1 MIINFRTRRISWDT
15 HELTRIPT
23 IIINKKTHSIVVVK
37 RHGIKMIRH
46 YSLNNVHDTHMYH
59 APIISIAWSQRAWL
73 CSSTFLY
80 LLEIKYCSHLL
91 VFICCLVYFYIN
103 SMDIKYNK
111 PSDYSLCSYFFFFS
125 LDWASCS
132 CYVEE
137 LKNWHLRW

>member
-1 MIINFRTRRISWDT
+1 
-15 HELTRIPT
+15 
-23 IIINKKTHSIVVVK
+23 
-37 RHGIKMIRH
+37 MIRH

-111 PSDYSLCSYFFFFS
+111 PSDYSLCSHFFFLPRLSIMFMLCS
-125 LDWASCS
+125 MIAPLDFRSRRL
-132 CYVEE
+132 Y
-137 LKNWHLRW
+137 LKNIVFNVFIVKDGFLIKYKFLYLVLLCFSF

>member
-91 VFICCLVYFYIN
+91 VFIWCLVYFYIN

-111 PSDYSLCSYFFFFS
+111 PSDYSLCSYFFFS
-125 LDWASCS
+125 PSNEHH
-132 CYVEE
+132 VHVM
-137 LKNWHLRW
+137 LKN